1 MADVV
6 LPGRKGS
13 NERNAFMQPIN
24 DKVNSYLASQGI
36 EGTSGSNDIV
46 INSQGGD
53 VNIGDEAMNRFK
65 PQALKLTAN
74 NGTAHYRCLSVPF
87 TRITGIR
94 MFLVTKS
101 HASSVSAVVPL
112 VPSLRLMYKVRSEI

>member
-1 MADVV
+1 MAANQGREATDAELAQGLFKSHKNKVIADVV

-53 VNIGDEAMNRFK
+53 VNIGDKAMNRFGRK
-65 PQALKLTAN
+65 
-74 NGTAHYRCLSVPF
+74 R
-87 TRITGIR
+87 
-94 MFLVTKS
+94 
-101 HASSVSAVVPL
+101 
-112 VPSLRLMYKVRSEI
+112 